1 MEIEGYQF
9 PDDLYYHKEHYWAR
23 IENDTVVMG
32 ATDFAQKLAGEITY
46 VELPEVGRK
55 VDQDKPCGSMET
67 GKWVGRIYAVLSGTV
82 IEANE
87 DLEDTPELI
96 NESPYEK
103 GWLCKIE
110 PSDLDGEL
118 MSLMKVDAL
127 PEFIRSEIARVEKIT
142 SGKS

>member
-9 PDDLYYHKEHYWAR
+9 PDDLYYHNEHYWAR

-46 VELPEVGRK
+46 VELPEEGRK
-55 VDQDKPCGSMET
+55 LEQNKPCGSMET
-67 GKWVGRIYAVLSGTV
+67 GKWVGRIYAVASGTV

-87 DLEDTPELI
+87 ELEDTPEMI
-96 NESPYEK
+96 NQSPYKK
-103 GWLCKIE
+103 GWICKIK
-110 PSDLDGEL
+110 PSNLNEEL
-118 MSLMKVDAL
+118 KNLMQIDAL
-127 PEFIRSEIARVEKIT
+127 PEFIRSEIARVKKIT